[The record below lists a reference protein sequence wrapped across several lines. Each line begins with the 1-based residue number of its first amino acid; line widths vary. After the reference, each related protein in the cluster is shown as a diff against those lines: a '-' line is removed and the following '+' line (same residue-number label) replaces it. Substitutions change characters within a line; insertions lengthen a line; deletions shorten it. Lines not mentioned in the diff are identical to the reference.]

1 MDTLALILHEA
12 KLEIRA
18 GFRSGIVTLTF
29 FGLVLYLLMCLT
41 NADYMQEMGGAD
53 IPRNSASIIYLM
65 GTGCMFFQFFA
76 WAWIFAQPVL
86 RDRKASLHEVVLTTP
101 NALTALL
108 WGRFLGAAV
117 IGAIL
122 SAAVLVGFIFAPV
135 LVWLGM
141 APAASIPATPW
152 GLLIYAWLWLQIP
165 VSLGVGALYFLGA
178 LRTRSLVGPFALA
191 ALTLLLWMVG
201 VVVLKGG
208 GISPEL
214 ATIIDPSLFTFA
226 YDQVEQWTPAQKIA
240 SWLPFS
246 GPALANRFVWCVLPL
261 ALLAYRLSTATRE
274 SLVLA
279 KPGKDLKKP
288 TKIADASSGQSPQ
301 FAAIPAKAEAPS
313 FGLALRQFF
322 SETIWRVKQ
331 ITTTRAFWV
340 GVAILTF
347 IGMGSSFIHVV
358 WHAEGPMSP
367 DTELLLPLLKDTLFL
382 YIAFMVAA
390 LAGFVY
396 RRDDV
401 TGFRDMFSAT
411 PVANIVRAMSCALAI
426 AILTLMLVLVAG
438 VAGALVVLLSGSGG
452 FPIVDSIS
460 YQLMVIAP
468 PMLEIAMIA
477 FMVHALLRH
486 AGLAYALTMLITF
499 FLILNHE
506 LKLISYPPFEVG
518 IPAHI
523 HLSALD
529 GWAPWRDYLAAL
541 DSYKVTLGLLLAAIG
556 GIVMPRGWDSRRQSP
571 LAHLKSRLLSPIG
584 AVLTVA
590 ILGLVVLG
598 GTLRTKLVAQG
609 GYQSAQEAHAADAA
623 WETTAV
629 PKARGFE
636 VVGGDVALTL
646 DLDKR
651 QVHGSWNLDQVMATG
666 PSLSFE
672 LPHGF
677 QLDKAIVNGVPV
689 AAEVVSDQLFVPLTG
704 CDQPSCQVTLSWN
717 LELQGWDAEGHS
729 ARLGPSGVWLRSKD
743 LMPRLGFDP
752 ERFVRHPAHRKAV
765 GLPESWPTLDPM
777 AVSTFAG
784 VAPRGH
790 WRWQVQGRLGDELP
804 IAEQGTI
811 DGPLDFGV
819 AWSPAIAATE
829 SEGLTI
835 SHTPSQK
842 ARVAAIARDVSHMR
856 ACVHKRLGGY
866 VPVRKVTPWP
876 RLQGRTKVT
885 GETLQLA
892 ENPHWDIADQG
903 TGRWLRRAA
912 IARALASHHIT
923 STTGIRRVDGAVW
936 LTEGVAGAIGLIC
949 VAERDGLD
957 ALQLVLA
964 RYVDRSNRRFSAAMV
979 PIGPLATAPI
989 DGWAWDYAPMAALN
1003 WTLAQT
1009 PQSFADLLARIASEG
1024 KVPEVIAALA
1034 GQDAADLM
1042 LGPPLSSAIARKDK
1056 EGGGMLFE
1064 GKRSVWRKGGWQ
1076 PLDQA
1081 AAYRFLTVDS
1091 TRRLVASDQVAN
1103 QDTKVFILDN
1113 WPSFPRD
1120 PSQNMIGGAKRNP

>member
-1 MDTLALILHEA
+1 MDTLALIIHEA

-41 NADYMQEMGGAD
+41 NADYMQEMGGAE

-101 NALTALL
+101 NSLNAML

-135 LVWLGM
+135 LVWMDM

-152 GLLIYAWLWLQIP
+152 GLLLYAWLWLQIP
-165 VSLGVGALYFLGA
+165 VSLGVGAMYFLGA

-226 YDQVEQWTPAQKIA
+226 YDQVEQWTPAQKIS

-279 KPGKDLKKP
+279 KPGKDGQKTAMTSP
-288 TKIADASSGQSPQ
+288 EPASRSPQ
-301 FAAIPAKAEAPS
+301 FAPAKAEAPS
-313 FGLALRQFF
+313 FSLALRQFF
-322 SETIWRVKQ
+322 SETLWRIKQ
-331 ITTTRAFWV
+331 ITTTKAYWV
-340 GVAILTF
+340 GVAILAT
-347 IGMGSSFIHVV
+347 IGITSSFIHVV

-367 DTELLLPLLKDTLFL
+367 GTELLLPLLKDTLFL

-411 PVANIVRAMSCALAI
+411 PVANIVRALSCALAI
-426 AILTLMLVLVAG
+426 AILTLILVLVAG
-438 VAGALVVLLSGSGG
+438 VAGALVVLLSGDGG
-452 FPIVDSIS
+452 FPIVDALS
-460 YQLMVIAP
+460 YQLQVIAP

-506 LKLISYPPFEVG
+506 LKLVSYPPFEVG

-541 DSYKVTLGLLLAAIG
+541 DGYKVAIGLLLAAIG
-556 GIVMPRGWDSRRQSP
+556 GLVMPRGWDSRRQSP
-571 LAHLKSRLLSPIG
+571 LTHLKSRLLSPIG
-584 AVLTVA
+584 AVLAVA
-590 ILGLVVLG
+590 ILSLVVLG

-609 GYQSAQEAHAADAA
+609 GYQSAQEAHASDAA
-623 WETTAV
+623 WESTAV
-629 PKARGFE
+629 PKAQGFE
-636 VVGGDVALTL
+636 VVGGDVALTM
-646 DLDKR
+646 DLDQR
-651 QVHGSWNLDQVMATG
+651 QVRGTWNLDQVMANG

-677 QLDKAIVNGVPV
+677 QLGKAIVNGNPV
-689 AAEVVSDQLFVPLTG
+689 TARVVGDQLFVPLTG
-704 CDQPSCQVTLSWN
+704 CDQPSCQVTLSWS
-717 LELQGWDAEGHS
+717 LELQGWDAEGYG
-729 ARLGPSGVWLRSKD
+729 ARLGASGVWLRSED

-752 ERFVRHPAHRKAV
+752 ERFVRHPAHRKAAR
-765 GLPESWPTLDPM
+765 LPESWPTLDPM

-784 VAPRGH
+784 VAPRGQ
-790 WRWQVQGRLGDELP
+790 WRWQVHGRLGGEMP
-804 IAEQGTI
+804 IMEQGTI
-811 DGPLDFGV
+811 EGPLDFGV
-819 AWSPAIAATE
+819 VWAPALASTD

-835 SHTPSQK
+835 NHMPGQK
-842 ARVAAIARDVSHMR
+842 LQVAAIARDVSHMR

-866 VPVRKVTPWP
+866 VPVRQVTPWP
-876 RLQGRTKVT
+876 RLQGRTKVS
-885 GETLQLA
+885 GETLYLA

-923 STTGIRRVDGAVW
+923 ATAGIRRVDGAVW

-964 RYVDRSNRRFSAAMV
+964 RYVDRTNRRFSAAMV
-979 PIGPLATAPI
+979 PVGPLATAPI
-989 DGWAWDYAPMAALN
+989 DGWARDYAPMAALN

-1024 KVPEVIAALA
+1024 KVPEVVAALA

-1042 LGPPLSSAIARKDK
+1042 LGPPLSSAIERKDK

-1076 PLDQA
+1076 SLDQA

-1091 TRRLVASDQVAN
+1091 TRRLVVSDPRDAAVEISKA
-1103 QDTKVFILDN
+1103 FILDN

-1120 PSQNMIGGAKRNP
+1120 PFQNKIGGTQRRQ